1 MKTNFL
7 VLSAGLCL
15 ASILTSCTKDAI
27 PTYEEAQKE
36 AYTNSF
42 VAKYGQISPT
52 QSWDFTTGEP
62 NLAKTRGVSTI
73 TVEVLEKVV
82 VLTENNNRI
91 FVAHFHLQ
99 VVAIKTTTEQGEDI
113 ERAGW

>member
-42 VAKYGQISPT
+42 VAKYGQISPS

-73 TVEVLEKVV
+73 IVEVL
-82 VLTENNNRI
+82 
-91 FVAHFHLQ
+91 
-99 VVAIKTTTEQGEDI
+99 
-113 ERAGW
+113 

>member
-27 PTYEEAQKE
+27 PTYEEAQKA

-42 VAKYGQISPT
+42 VTKYGQISPT

-73 TVEVLEKVV
+73 NVEVLEK
-82 VLTENNNRI
+82 
-91 FVAHFHLQ
+91 
-99 VVAIKTTTEQGEDI
+99 GEYI
-113 ERAGW
+113 ELEPWDPMGTLAYMN